1 METPL
6 FFILCCAVLLN
17 AEDKVCLTGQ
27 YTAKGECCLACPAGE
42 GVSKPCGV
50 NQTVC
55 EPCLDSVTF
64 SKAPSHTEACKPCTE
79 CFGNTRMEVPCMET
93 DDTVC
98 TCAYGYFMSEET
110 KECTKCRSC
119 PLGSGMML
127 SCSPTQD
134 TVCESCPEGTFSDE
148 DNSMDPCLPCTICE
162 DGDIEETACTLI
174 SDTVCYDPNPRIASV
189 SPYPMSP
196 EITTM
201 GTSLPDFELTSTTSG
216 SSEPIH
222 PGGVAENLIPISCSI
237 LAAVI
242 TGLVAFIVFKR
253 WNSCKQNK
261 QGGNSHT
268 VNQTPSPEG
277 EKLHSDSGISVNSD
291 STAEQP
297 TGHTQGKSDM
307 HLYNNL
313 SPHKQ
318 EEVEKLL
325 SGSLEQTWK
334 CLAGELGYQDEL
346 IDSFTR
352 EEFPVRALLSDWS
365 NKDSA
370 TTDALYTA
378 LRKIQR
384 EDIAQS
390 LYSDSTATSPV

>member
-6 FFILCCAVLLN
+6 LILLYCMVWVSVGKKPCP
-17 AEDKVCLTGQ
+17 TGKE
-27 YTAKGECCLACPAGE
+27 TAGGECCRTCPMGE
-42 GVSKPCGV
+42 GVTQPCGV

-55 EPCLDSVTF
+55 ESCLDSVTF
-64 SKAPSHTEACKPCTE
+64 SDTVSHTDTCKACTE
-79 CFGNTRMEVPCMET
+79 CLGNTRMVAPCVET
-93 DDTVC
+93 DDAIC
-98 TCAYGYFMSEET
+98 GCAYGYFQSDET
-110 KECTKCRSC
+110 GVCQTCRSC
-119 PLGSGMML
+119 PLGNGMML
-127 SCSPTQD
+127 SCSMNQD
-134 TVCESCPEGTFSDE
+134 TVCETCMDGTFSDE
-148 DNSMDPCLPCTICE
+148 DNNMDPCLPCTICE
-162 DGDIEETACTLI
+162 DEEIMLEECTSV
-174 SDTVCYDPNPRIASV
+174 SDTVCMDPNPRLSSV
-189 SPYPMSP
+189 IP
-196 EITTM
+196 
-201 GTSLPDFELTSTTSG
+201 FLTSSEVPTASSAEPGEGYSSVAPG
-216 SSEPIH
+216 SSEPVR
-222 PGGVAENLIPISCSI
+222 PRGAAENLIPVYCSI

-242 TGLVAFIVFKR
+242 AGLVAFIVFKR

-261 QGGNSHT
+261 QGGNNSHP

-297 TGHTQGKSDM
+297 AGHTQGKND
-307 HLYNNL
+307 LFTNL

-325 SGSLEQTWK
+325 TGSVEQTWR
-334 CLAGELGYQDEL
+334 CLAGELGYQDEF
-346 IDSFTR
+346 IDSFTK

-370 TTDALYTA
+370 TTDSLYSA

>member
-1 METPL
+1 MEAPL
-6 FFILCCAVLLN
+6 LVILCSTLLVG
-17 AEDKVCLTGQ
+17 AEDCPTKQ
-27 YTAKGECCLACPAGE
+27 YTKSGECCRPCGVGE
-42 GVSKPCGV
+42 GVVHECGM

-55 EPCLDSVTF
+55 EPCLDSVTY
-64 SKAPSHTEACKPCTE
+64 SDTTSYTESCKACTE
-79 CFGNTRMEVPCMET
+79 CDGNKRMIAPCVET
-93 DDTVC
+93 DDAVC
-98 TCAYGYFMSEET
+98 ACAYGYYKNEESG
-110 KECTKCRSC
+110 ECIRCRTC
-119 PLGSGMML
+119 PIGYGMIL
-127 SCSPTQD
+127 SCSMNQD
-134 TVCESCPEGTFSDE
+134 TVCEKCPEWTYSNV
-148 DNSMDPCLPCTICE
+148 DNNMDPCLPCTICE
-162 DGDIEETACTLI
+162 DDEILEAECSLT
-174 SDTVCYDPNPRIASV
+174 SDTVCSDPNPRIASV
-189 SPYPMSP
+189 TPFLLGTDTTIQDSTVVDP
-196 EITTM
+196 EL
-201 GTSLPDFELTSTTSG
+201 SSTP
-216 SSEPIH
+216 SEPIH
-222 PGGVAENLIPISCSI
+222 PRGAAENLIPVYCSI

-242 TGLVAFIVFKR
+242 AGLVAFIVFKR

-261 QGGNSHT
+261 QGGNSHP

-297 TGHTQGKSDM
+297 TGHMQGKNDL
-307 HLYNNL
+307 HLFNNL

-325 SGSLEQTWK
+325 TGSLDQTWK

-352 EEFPVRALLSDWS
+352 EECPVRALLSDWS
-365 NKDSA
+365 SKDSA